1 MTTIKRTTFFFVV
14 GLISLIVSS
23 GCGDFDRRTQFNTT
37 YANRITLDSGN
48 TKPGSEMEAK
58 SDTLIVDFIGTVKDH
73 SSSESSIES
82 VVISGLSIEVDPFK
96 SDKSENLGFL
106 ESMEIYLKGKDVD
119 EVLLAKT
126 DSVPS
131 YRYFEIQVIPEGED
145 FTDLIKTEEFTCRMV
160 YTTKRQLTDSAVVVK
175 ITPEYLIDTRV
186 FGI

>member
-37 YANRITLDSGN
+37 YANRITFDSGN
-48 TKPGSEMEAK
+48 TKPGSEMEAN

-106 ESMEIYLKGKDVD
+106 ESMEIYLKGKDMD

-126 DSVPS
+126 DSVPP

-160 YTTKRQLTDSAVVVK
+160 YTTTRQLTDSAVVVK